1 MILASTAEDWGNW
14 VSFAV
19 VVDENVSS
27 EFIVV
32 DLVVARFILETR
44 LGCTLIALG
53 VDSMKIIIFLVTEG
67 GAVMDGDTAVNIPL
81 EDE

>member
-32 DLVVARFILETR
+32 DLVVARFILETK
-44 LGCTLIALG
+44 LGCILIALG
-53 VDSMKIIIFLVTEG
+53 VGSMEIIVFLVTER
-67 GAVMDGDTAVNIPL
+67 GAIMDGDTAINILL